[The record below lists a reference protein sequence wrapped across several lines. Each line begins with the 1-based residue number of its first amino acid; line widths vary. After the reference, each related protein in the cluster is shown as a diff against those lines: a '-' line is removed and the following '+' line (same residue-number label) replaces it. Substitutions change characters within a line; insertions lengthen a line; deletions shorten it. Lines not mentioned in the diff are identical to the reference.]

1 VDTISL
7 DNIDILSEWRVEIE
21 VPLLDEAPAWLE
33 EGDQEKQHQQEDE
46 EEEIHPYTMEDAELV
61 ESGTPLSTH
70 IGVASPPSSIDV
82 RPRPSASSS
91 RPGKQPL
98 IFSHKRGRGH

>member
-1 VDTISL
+1 MVRGRGPGAT
-7 DNIDILSEWRVEIE
+7 
-21 VPLLDEAPAWLE
+21 APA
-33 EGDQEKQHQQEDE
+33 QQEEE
-46 EEEIHPYTMEDAELV
+46 EEEIHPYTMEDDELI

-82 RPRPSASSS
+82 RPGPSASSS

-98 IFSHKRGRGH
+98 ILSHKRGRGH